1 MCRGAPCKT
10 VGLAYVG
17 SNPTPATIK
26 TPGQARYRAILP
38 VGLGSGLRYRCGY
51 LEDREGS
58 RVWPG
63 RSVSASTLAENRMA
77 TVLLGV
83 VELWLSQGLPQY
95 GQDRGVPA
103 SAALI
108 CVPQPGVR
116 REPTLEPVAIVT
128 APPDKTSASVC

>member
-1 MCRGAPCKT
+1 MAQALAVCKT

-83 VELWLSQGLPQY
+83 VELWLSQGLPPVRP
-95 GQDRGVPA
+95 GPGCAGFGRTDLRSPA
-103 SAALI
+103 
-108 CVPQPGVR
+108 R
-116 REPTLEPVAIVT
+116 RSPRTYTGA
-128 APPDKTSASVC
+128 